1 VFFPTI
7 KGKELRKN
15 IGDIDFKD
23 EPIEEKKTSGISR
36 TPIE

>member
-23 EPIEEKKTSGISR
+23 EPIEEKKNQWNQQNTN
-36 TPIE
+36 